1 MPPLHICTVMPIQE
15 RVDTEKSD
23 RYSNDIKEVRT
34 QEIYSIV
41 GSDIL
46 NAEIN
51 DGNYLGEKNKPVQ
64 YEDVRNHGPRII
76 WFGNKFK
83 D

>member
-1 MPPLHICTVMPIQE
+1 MGRHQCPHCRYARLCPGTE

-23 RYSNDIKEVRT
+23 IYSNDIREVRS
-34 QEIYSIV
+34 QEMYSIV

-51 DGNYLGEKNKPVQ
+51 DGNYLGEKNNPVQ
-64 YEDVRNHGPRII
+64 HEPTGLTLSK
-76 WFGNKFK
+76 GST
-83 D
+83 